1 MGYFLSFV
9 LFWIGIM
16 ALIGIA
22 LWIVPKI
29 GKSMKKEEKVID
41 KDNTQDIADE

>member
-22 LWIVPKI
+22 LWIVPKVS
-29 GKSMKKEEKVID
+29 KSVKTEEKVID